1 MGFPAIT
8 DKDYSKD
15 GSDNKDV
22 REILDYA
29 VAQWN
34 TRSERRKRLEKLYNS
49 HNGVINENEI
59 ESIVKMTGQKSKT
72 KYVKYRL
79 GRSKLKQLH
88 GEFLEINLTPTVTTT
103 NRAAQNRKMEKYK
116 AQLGLSLS
124 KPYIEKVRSLG
135 YDVFSGM
142 NIPDID
148 DKNNWTVNN
157 SNP

>member
-88 GEFLEINLTPTVTTT
+88 GEFLEINLTPTVTT
-103 NRAAQNRKMEKYK
+103 
-116 AQLGLSLS
+116 LS
-124 KPYIEKVRSLG
+124 
-135 YDVFSGM
+135 
-142 NIPDID
+142 
-148 DKNNWTVNN
+148 
-157 SNP
+157 